1 MLDRLKTG
9 CALLLL
15 SVAPA
20 FAGTLSLA
28 PTTVTEWKAVYGTV
42 QARDTVPA
50 RARIGGTISELE
62 VTEGDPVKTGQKI
75 ATVHD
80 DKIAFQIAALDAQ
93 IRAQDAQLATAQSEL
108 TRGETLLGKG
118 IVAAQQLD
126 QLRTAVDVA
135 RNQIAATEAQKAVVL
150 QQQAEGGVFAPTTG
164 RVLTVPVTRDAVVL
178 AGETIATIGGGGF
191 YLRLAIPERHARALK
206 EGVDIRIDTDGKET
220 TGKLVK
226 IYPEIQGGR
235 VSADVEVQKLDTSF
249 VEARVLVKL
258 PVGERHALLVP
269 RSAVTTRSGIDFVT
283 VEEAGAKI
291 ERAVVLGEDV
301 IQPGGNNVEILTGV
315 QAGDLI
321 VTP

>member
-1 MLDRLKTG
+1 MPDRLKTG

-164 RVLTVPVTRDAVVL
+164 RVLTVPLTRDATSIVRGVPATPTTANESAVSRGVGVTATVIDRVVL
-178 AGETIATIGGGGF
+178 APRASETVS
-191 YLRLAIPERHARALK
+191 P
-206 EGVDIRIDTDGKET
+206 
-220 TGKLVK
+220 
-226 IYPEIQGGR
+226 R
-235 VSADVEVQKLDTSF
+235 VTSTASSAC
-249 VEARVLVKL
+249 A
-258 PVGERHALLVP
+258 
-269 RSAVTTRSGIDFVT
+269 SGCW
-283 VEEAGAKI
+283 
-291 ERAVVLGEDV
+291 
-301 IQPGGNNVEILTGV
+301 
-315 QAGDLI
+315 
-321 VTP
+321 